1 MPIETQRDDGPSAVS
16 VSTKVVVVQ
25 ALRPIDDDRREV
37 ESKLFRATRVD
48 LIFRRRSAS
57 GFERV
62 LAGDMLHS
70 DISLRSL

>member
-37 ESKLFRATRVD
+37 ESKLLTTGVD
-48 LIFRRRSAS
+48 LIFKGDPRPASSAS
-57 GFERV
+57 WPVICFTAIYR
-62 LAGDMLHS
+62 
-70 DISLRSL
+70 